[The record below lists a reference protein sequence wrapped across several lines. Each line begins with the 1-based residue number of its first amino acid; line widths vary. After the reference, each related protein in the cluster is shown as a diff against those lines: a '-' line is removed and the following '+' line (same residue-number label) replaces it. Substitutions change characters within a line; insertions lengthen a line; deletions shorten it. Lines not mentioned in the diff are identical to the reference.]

1 MDAHRADSDHC
12 EVIWSNLELRNDG
25 GKRILASASGSIR
38 PNTITAIMGPSGSGK
53 TSLLSSIAG
62 GNMPGMALKGEIKIN
77 GVERDPKTWPR
88 LVSYVRQQ
96 VHCYEWQTVYETLYF
111 VAKIKCK
118 SHPDISGRVEELVN
132 LLGLTSSRDTFLVN
146 LSGGE
151 RVRVSIGIELLG
163 DPLVILL
170 DEPLSGLDSFNA
182 LNILMLLRRIANLN
196 KAILITIHQPSYKMV
211 EFFDTIM
218 LMCQGTCVF
227 EGAVSDCIQFF
238 EDCGF
243 EVPPKVAPTDFFLDM
258 LALDT
263 RTEKLH
269 EESQKRIQTIIKEWN
284 FIRQPREPTVLTKIR
299 TPREYSAGSRYMML
313 LSRSVQNYYRNFNYL
328 KIKAFQKLFTAF
340 IFGSTFFNTGVVGA
354 NIFAFR
360 GILTFICQSELFGV
374 SNPIMNLFIE
384 EKKIISRERMSGLY
398 TGFEAYFSKFLIE
411 LLFNFLYSMPYN
423 IIVYLFIGLQM
434 NLRTMLEF
442 LFIIFSILCYAISW
456 GLTIGTLVST
466 TQSAH
471 ALGVTFT
478 VAFFLYSGSFS
489 NPQSHPKL
497 LRWLFWLSPVH
508 YGYRAL
514 VHNQLSGIEDSENA
528 DPLTVTGQGTISSF
542 GMDGFG
548 VFPSILVLFLFTA
561 CLQIVGST
569 VLHIRTSNN
578 LKVLKR
584 NSQTV

>member
-1 MDAHRADSDHC
+1 MDFHKIDSDHC
-12 EVIWSNLELRNDG
+12 EVIWNNLELRNDE
-25 GKRILASASGSIR
+25 GKRIISNTSGGIR
-38 PNTITAIMGPSGSGK
+38 SNTITAIMGPSGSGK

-62 GNMPGMALKGEIKIN
+62 GNMPGMILNGEIKIN
-77 GVERDPKTWPR
+77 GLERDPKTWPR

-118 SHPDISGRVEELVN
+118 DHSDISGKVEELIN
-132 LLGLTSSRDTFLVN
+132 LLGLTSSRDTFLIN

-151 RVRVSIGIELLG
+151 KVRVSIGIELLG

-182 LNILMLLRRIANLN
+182 LNILMLLKRIANLN

-211 EFFDTIM
+211 EFFDSII
-218 LMCQGTCVF
+218 LMCQGTSVF
-227 EGAVSDCIQFF
+227 EGTVSGCIQFF

-243 EVPPKVAPTDFFLDM
+243 EVPPKATPTDFFLDV

-269 EESQKRIQTIIKEWN
+269 EESQKRIQIIIKEWN
-284 FIRQPREPTVLTKIR
+284 FIRQPKEPAVLTKIK
-299 TPREYSAGSRYMML
+299 TPKEYSTGTRYTIL
-313 LSRSVQNYYRNFNYL
+313 LARSIQNYYRNFNYL
-328 KIKAFQKLFTAF
+328 KVKIFQKLFTAF
-340 IFGSTFFNTGVVGA
+340 IFGSTFFNTGVIGA

-398 TGFEAYFSKFLIE
+398 TGFEAYFSKFLTE
-411 LLFNFLYSMPYN
+411 LLFNLLYSMPYN
-423 IIVYLFIGLQM
+423 IIVYMFIGLRM
-434 NLRTMLEF
+434 NLKTMLEF

-456 GLTIGTLVST
+456 GLTIGTLAST

-478 VAFFLYSGSFS
+478 VAFFLYSGAFS
-489 NPQSHPKL
+489 NPQSHPQF
-497 LRWLFWLSPVH
+497 LRWLFWLSPIH

-514 VHNQLSGIEDSENA
+514 VHNQLSGIEDPENT
-528 DPLTVTGQGTISSF
+528 DFLKVTGERTIKNF

-548 VFPSILVLFLFTA
+548 VLPSVLALFLFTA
-561 CLQIVGST
+561 CLQMVGST
-569 VLHIRTSNN
+569 VLHLRTSNN
-578 LKVLKR
+578 LRILKR
-584 NSQTV
+584 ANQTV